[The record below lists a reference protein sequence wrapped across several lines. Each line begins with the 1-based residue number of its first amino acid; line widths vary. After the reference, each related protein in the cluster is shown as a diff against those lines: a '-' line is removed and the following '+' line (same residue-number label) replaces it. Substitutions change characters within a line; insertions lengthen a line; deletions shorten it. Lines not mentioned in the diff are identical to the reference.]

1 MELSSFIA
9 GFENL
14 PRDVK
19 EHVKE
24 YVGFLLDKYKN
35 SKEPKQDIDSFN
47 FDWENGLSDLKDIS
61 SVELQHKANQLR

>member
-24 YVGFLLDKYKN
+24 YVEFLLDKDKKPTN
-35 SKEPKQDIDSFN
+35 LN
-47 FDWENGLSDLKDIS
+47 T
-61 SVELQHKANQLR
+61 